1 MIHKNM
7 FTELLKSIKLQDET
21 GTLHI
26 LNFFNQEIS
35 ITDQAKDSAERLSLL
50 SDSSAN
56 TNNNT
61 FGKII
66 SQVKSKVYEI
76 SNEF

>member
-1 MIHKNM
+1 M

-21 GTLHI
+21 STLHI

-66 SQVKSKVYEI
+66 SQVRSKVYEI

>member
-66 SQVKSKVYEI
+66 SQVKSKVFEI

>member
-21 GTLHI
+21 GTFHI

-66 SQVKSKVYEI
+66 SQVKSKV
-76 SNEF
+76 

>member
-35 ITDQAKDSAERLSLL
+35 ITDQAKESADRLSQL

-66 SQVKSKVYEI
+66 SQVKSKVFEI

>member
-1 MIHKNM
+1 M

-21 GTLHI
+21 STLHI

>member
-1 MIHKNM
+1 M

-21 GTLHI
+21 STLHI

-35 ITDQAKDSAERLSLL
+35 ITDQDKDSAERLSLL

-76 SNEF
+76 SHEF